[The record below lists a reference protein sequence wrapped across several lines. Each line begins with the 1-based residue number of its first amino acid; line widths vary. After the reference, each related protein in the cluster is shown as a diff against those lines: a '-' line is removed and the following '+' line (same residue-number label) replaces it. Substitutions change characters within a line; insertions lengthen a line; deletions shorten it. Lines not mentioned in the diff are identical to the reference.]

1 MKALL
6 LLTVTIKKLARIWK
20 AQFGNPSA
28 PTCTQDEKLGLGYRI
43 VTPWLL
49 HFKYSLSFSNP
60 SVQESSSFSSEIN
73 PVFGRKGKPSAGAL
87 VRADDVPESRLPGLS
102 RPGEA
107 GPEGLVTHFSF
118 QFGHKQEGDGRK
130 SLESP

>member
-6 LLTVTIKKLARIWK
+6 LVTVPIKKLARIWK

-28 PTCTQDEKLGLGYRI
+28 PTCTEDERLGYSI
-43 VTPWLL
+43 VTPWLF

-60 SVQESSSFSSEIN
+60 SVQELNSLGSEIN

-102 RPGEA
+102 HPGEA

-118 QFGHKQEGDGRK
+118 QFCHKQEGDRVK
-130 SLESP
+130 IFKESP